1 MYARSTTIHADPERI
16 DAGID
21 LVRDDLLDRMQEMPG
36 CIGLS
41 MLVDRD
47 SGRCIVTSSWES
59 AEAMRATTERVREVR
74 QQAADT
80 MSGEVDVQEWE
91 IAAMHRA
98 HPAGSCARVIW
109 SRARDVGMMDRIVDA
124 WKLIVPSTLEQS
136 DGFCA
141 VSLVIDRDS
150 GLIVSSATYRD
161 RPAMDAAA
169 DSARAMREELAGAMD
184 VDVTEVAEFDL
195 VLAHLRIPEM
205 A

>member
-16 DAGID
+16 DAGIA
-21 LVRDDLLDRMQEMPG
+21 LVRDELLDQMEAMSG
-36 CIGLS
+36 CVGLS

-59 AEAMRATTERVREVR
+59 QDAMHATTERVQEIR
-74 QQAADT
+74 QQAAEA
-80 MSGEVDVQEWE
+80 MRGEVGVQEWDVV
-91 IAAMHRA
+91 AMHRA

-109 SRARDVGMMDRIVDA
+109 SRARDVGMVDRVVDA
-124 WKLIVPSTLEQS
+124 WKMIVPDTLEKA

-141 VSLVIDRDS
+141 VSLMVDRTS
-150 GLIVSSATYRD
+150 GQAVSTVTYRD
-161 RPAMDAAA
+161 RAALEATA
-169 DSARAMREELAGAMD
+169 DDARAMREEFAGAMD

-195 VLAHLRIPEM
+195 VLAQLRVPER